1 MDTGEEVRTERR
13 GGILSRLRSGEPET
27 QDDIEALLRTVK
39 GYNAKADLREIER
52 AYRFAAE
59 HHEGQKRLSGEDF
72 IQHPLAVAQILA
84 ALGLDTTTL
93 EAALLHDTV
102 EDTDVS
108 VAELDTEFG
117 PEVARIVDGLTKL
130 DALSFRSREH
140 EQAEN
145 VRKMIVAM
153 AGDIRVLLIKLA
165 DRLHNM
171 RTLSALPQ
179 DKQRRIAT
187 ATLEIYAP
195 LAHRLGVQ
203 QVKWELEDLSF
214 KALHPG
220 PYHEIASLV
229 EKRRGERQEYVES
242 VLEAARTRIREA
254 GLKADVEGRPK
265 HLYSIYEKMV
275 IGGKEFNEIYDL
287 AGIRVQVESVRDVYA
302 ALGAIHSLWKPV
314 PGRFKDYIAMPKEN
328 MYQSLHT
335 TVVGPQGRAI
345 EVQIRTKDMHR
356 TAEYGIAAHWRYK
369 EGRDGKKAKEA
380 ADLAWLGQMLEWLK
394 DMADPREFMEGLKI
408 DLYGGQVFC
417 FTPKGDVMNLPAGAT
432 PVDFAYSI
440 HTEVGHRT
448 IGAKVNGKLVPLDYE
463 LRTGDTVDILT
474 SKAQGEGPS
483 QDWLRWVKTPRAR
496 NKIRQWFSRERREDA
511 LEDGREQ
518 LQRLMRKQ
526 NVPFK
531 RLATE
536 EALEQLADEMK
547 FPSLEALFVAVG
559 EGQVSPQSIVARLA
573 RSVQGSTEED
583 VTEVPLARPV
593 HLGQPSSTDVTSGVV
608 VPGSEDVWVRL
619 ARCCTPVPG
628 DDILGFVTRGQG
640 VSVHR
645 TDCPN
650 AKSLIS
656 QPERLIDVTWKA
668 GKPTSFV
675 VAVQVE
681 ALDRT
686 RLLSDVATVLSDHHV
701 NILSATSAVG
711 RDRTT
716 MLRFTFELADITHL
730 AEILGA
736 VKKVENV
743 YDAFR
748 VVPR

>member
-1 MDTGEEVRTERR
+1 VDTGEEVRTERR
-13 GGILSRLRSGEPET
+13 GGLLSRLRSAEPET
-27 QDDIEALLRTVK
+27 REGIEGLLRTVK
-39 GYNAKADLREIER
+39 GYNAKADLKEIER

-59 HHEGQKRLSGEDF
+59 RHEGQKRLSGEDF
-72 IQHPLAVAQILA
+72 VEHPLAVAQILA
-84 ALGLDTTTL
+84 DLGLDTTTL
-93 EAALLHDTV
+93 QAALLHDTV
-102 EDTDVS
+102 EDTEVS
-108 VAELDTEFG
+108 VEELDVEFG
-117 PEVARIVDGLTKL
+117 PEVSRIVDGLTKL

-171 RTLSALPQ
+171 RTLSALPP

-214 KALHPG
+214 KTLHPG
-220 PYHEIASLV
+220 PYREIASLV
-229 EKRRGERQEYVES
+229 EKRRGERQQYVDS
-242 VLEAARTRIREA
+242 VLQAARTRLRE
-254 GLKADVEGRPK
+254 GGVKAEVDGRPK

-287 AGIRVQVESVRDVYA
+287 AGIRVRVDSVRDVYA
-302 ALGAIHSLWKPV
+302 ALGAVHSLWKPV
-314 PGRFKDYIAMPKEN
+314 PGRFKDYVAMPKSN

-335 TVVGPQGRAI
+335 TVVGPQGRPI

-356 TAEYGIAAHWRYK
+356 TAEFGIAAHWRYK
-369 EGRDGKKAKEA
+369 EGRDGRKAKEA
-380 ADLAWLGQMLEWLK
+380 ADLAWLGQMLDWLK
-394 DMADPREFMEGLKI
+394 DMADPREFMEGLRI

-417 FTPKGDVMNLPAGAT
+417 FTPKGDVMNLPSGAT
-432 PVDFAYSI
+432 PVDFAYAI

-511 LEDGREQ
+511 LEGGREQ

-536 EALEQLADEMK
+536 DALTHLSEEMK
-547 FPSLEALFVAVG
+547 FPNLESLYVAIG
-559 EGQVSPQSIVARLA
+559 EGHVSPQSIVARLA
-573 RSVQGSTEED
+573 RNVQGTEEE

-593 HLGQPSSTDVTSGVV
+593 HLGQQSSTDVTSGVV

-628 DDILGFVTRGQG
+628 DEILGFVTRGQG

-650 AKSLIS
+650 AKSLLA
-656 QPERLIDVTWKA
+656 QPERLIDVSWRA
-668 GKPTSFV
+668 GRPTSFV
-675 VAVQVE
+675 VAIQVE

-716 MLRFTFELADITHL
+716 TLRFTFELADITHL

-736 VKKVENV
+736 VKKIENV